1 MKDVFLNSMH
11 FESPILSLSVRDLIF
26 VYNNLVEKREQIL
39 FKDFPE
45 DPVGIIIDEL
55 GGTFI

>member
-1 MKDVFLNSMH
+1 MH